1 MYSIKHMARKL
12 EKQYGKDIV
21 SKQDGKPS
29 IVCFRN
35 VADHIIAKSF
45 KNKEIQKLSECD
57 HIIQTAAK
65 LIKKDIKIAQL
76 ASDTHRS
83 SISRTTMKAF
93 LQICVSL

>member
-35 VADHIIAKSF
+35 VADHISKIF
-45 KNKEIQKLSECD
+45 QKQRNTEA
-57 HIIQTAAK
+57 I
-65 LIKKDIKIAQL
+65 
-76 ASDTHRS
+76 R
-83 SISRTTMKAF
+83 M
-93 LQICVSL
+93 